1 MTIFLQITD
10 TLATGTAGSSHDK
23 VLFIDLIAKGGFIM
37 IPITILL
44 IISIYLWIYKFLMIG
59 RNSKL
64 DRRFIDH
71 VRDQLQTGNLQAAHM
86 YAKNN
91 DTAIGRVI
99 ENGIA
104 TLGRPVKEIESNLES
119 ASNIEFMEMERH
131 LGYLGLIAGVAPMLG
146 FIGTIAGVIRIFY
159 NISLSNDISIGA
171 ISAGLYEKMITSGFG
186 LIVGIVAYC
195 AYHVMTMK
203 IDRFALSL
211 QKSTFE
217 FIKIINRP
225 AYENQAK

>member
-1 MTIFLQITD
+1 MF
-10 TLATGTAGSSHDK
+10 ADK
-23 VLFIDLIAKGGFIM
+23 VVW
-37 IPITILL
+37 ITGA
-44 IISIYLWIYKFLMIG
+44 SSGIG
-59 RNSKL
+59 EAL
-64 DRRFIDH
+64 
-71 VRDQLQTGNLQAAHM
+71 A
-86 YAKNN
+86 
-91 DTAIGRVI
+91 
-99 ENGIA
+99 
-104 TLGRPVKEIESNLES
+104 
-119 ASNIEFMEMERH
+119 IEF
-131 LGYLGLIAGVAPMLG
+131 
-146 FIGTIAGVIRIFY
+146 AGVIRIFY